1 MHAFSAFACSLVAF
15 GAVASAQQPGKPLG
29 ELLESLPPP
38 EAEAREAVQ
47 PATARPAPPP
57 RSGVGTIELPPSQP
71 ARIDAP
77 EAVPAVDAK
86 DPEAL
91 EDPEAVEAAVAD
103 AAWADL
109 QEQRRAEINAVESPI
124 VDRLNAQMVQRQQA
138 FERQVA
144 EERAAH
150 ERRVAA
156 HAAEVRRLEA
166 EHRAALERHRAEEE
180 RLRALY
186 QACLAGDEAACAA
199 LP

>member
-1 MHAFSAFACSLVAF
+1 MHAFSAFACSLAAF

-29 ELLESLPPP
+29 GLLDSLPPP
-38 EAEAREAVQ
+38 ETEARQ
-47 PATARPAPPP
+47 PAPARPAQPP
-57 RSGVGTIELPPSQP
+57 RSGVGTVELPPSQP

-77 EAVPAVDAK
+77 EEESAIETK
-86 DPEAL
+86 DPESI
-91 EDPEAVEAAVAD
+91 EAAAAD

-124 VDRLNAQMVQRQQA
+124 VDRLNAEMVERQQA

-166 EHRAALERHRAEEE
+166 EHRAALERHRREEE
-180 RLRALY
+180 RLRAIY

>member
-1 MHAFSAFACSLVAF
+1 MHAFSAFACSLAAL

-29 ELLESLPPP
+29 ELLDSLPPP
-38 EAEAREAVQ
+38 EAEAPEPAQ
-47 PATARPAPPP
+47 PAPARPAPLPS
-57 RSGVGTIELPPSQP
+57 SGVGTVDLPPSQP

-77 EAVPAVDAK
+77 EAVPAIDAK
-86 DPEAL
+86 DSA
-91 EDPEAVEAAVAD
+91 AIEAAAAD

-109 QEQRRAEINAVESPI
+109 QEQRRAEINAVEGPI
-124 VDRLNAQMVQRQQA
+124 VDRLNARMVERQQA

-166 EHRAALERHRAEEE
+166 EHRAALERHRREEE

>member
-1 MHAFSAFACSLVAF
+1 MHAFSVVACSLVAF
-15 GAVASAQQPGKPLG
+15 GTVASAQQPGKPLG
-29 ELLESLPPP
+29 ELLESWPPP

-47 PATARPAPPP
+47 PAPARPAPPP

-86 DPEAL
+86 DPEAM
-91 EDPEAVEAAVAD
+91 EAAAAD

-109 QEQRRAEINAVESPI
+109 QEQRRAEINAVESP
-124 VDRLNAQMVQRQQA
+124 VVARLNAAMVERQEA

-156 HAAEVRRLEA
+156 HAAEIRRLEA

-199 LP
+199 L